1 MKIPSE
7 KGEKKNF
14 KGKIMIQEFVFP
26 DFLFPSD
33 GVFQYLATWGK
44 IYGFELLEGVKI
56 SPKFGILRERNPI
69 NALNHREGLLQDFR
83 EIGNFFP

>member
-7 KGEKKNF
+7 KGEKNF

-26 DFLFPSD
+26 VFLFPSD

-44 IYGFELLEGVKI
+44 FYGFELLEGVKI
-56 SPKFGILRERNPI
+56 SPKFGILRERIPI